1 MTRICIVSGCDARYF
16 SFLKGLLASLEP
28 IKADKVVLDFGL
40 SREQLQFLHDM
51 RIRVAKFSYPH
62 DFPVKAETEQ
72 AMPGFGAMLAR
83 PYLTECV
90 PGYDIILWLD
100 ADLWVQEPDC
110 IDMLVPEAAR
120 FGIAAVPEI
129 DRGYA
134 KFTEAFHFWNIEAQ
148 VVERV
153 FGQALA
159 QKMYLVPTFN
169 SGMLAIRSD
178 SPLWRAW
185 RHYLQIGL
193 LNIKT
198 VVNAQTHTV
207 EQIALNIALRA
218 NNFIVR
224 PFPCTFNW
232 LVNFGV
238 PAYDEQRGVL
248 IEPNPP
254 YAALKIVHLSSLV
267 LNKTVPLPCIFGDQL
282 KMVPSSL
289 DYFSIKAL
297 AGRAE
302 LKSLKAQP

>member
-90 PGYDIILWLD
+90 PGYDIIIWLD

-148 VVERV
+148 RVE
-153 FGQALA
+153 
-159 QKMYLVPTFN
+159 
-169 SGMLAIRSD
+169 
-178 SPLWRAW
+178 
-185 RHYLQIGL
+185 
-193 LNIKT
+193 
-198 VVNAQTHTV
+198 
-207 EQIALNIALRA
+207 
-218 NNFIVR
+218 
-224 PFPCTFNW
+224 
-232 LVNFGV
+232 
-238 PAYDEQRGVL
+238 
-248 IEPNPP
+248 
-254 YAALKIVHLSSLV
+254 
-267 LNKTVPLPCIFGDQL
+267 
-282 KMVPSSL
+282 PS
-289 DYFSIKAL
+289 
-297 AGRAE
+297 
-302 LKSLKAQP
+302 